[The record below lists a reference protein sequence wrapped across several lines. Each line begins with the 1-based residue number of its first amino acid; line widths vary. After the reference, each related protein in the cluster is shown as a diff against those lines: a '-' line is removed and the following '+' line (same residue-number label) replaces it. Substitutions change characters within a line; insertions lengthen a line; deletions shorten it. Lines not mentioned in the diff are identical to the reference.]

1 MKHQTIPTLQELRQT
16 LGCQEKTAQG
26 VCWYECNTAADKAV
40 LIFHGVTGG
49 KIDMMPLAE
58 RYVGFGYA
66 VYAVDLPGHGGSV
79 QPELQDYQDLG
90 QWFTHV
96 VAQIGRTP
104 DVVIGTSF
112 SASVVYYA
120 MSTGIISPQTKIILA
135 CPTPDTTKLADILQ
149 KLSSKVPEKVGWD
162 AYNLKVAQY
171 IRVAAGLKTQR
182 RDARQ
187 WLRESETY
195 KKNSLTLRDSAVLTT
210 LLYNQSPYAHR
221 IPQECQRN
229 ITVIVGGKDNIIT
242 SKTLDIMHELLPEAD
257 FICAPQAGHL
267 LQFEAVESYPDVAH

>member
-1 MKHQTIPTLQELRQT
+1 MKHQTIPTMQELRQT

-26 VCWYECNTAADKAV
+26 VCWYECNTTA
-40 LIFHGVTGG
+40 
-49 KIDMMPLAE
+49 LAE
-58 RYVGFGYA
+58 RYVSFGYA

-90 QWFTHV
+90 QWFAHV
-96 VAQIGRTP
+96 VAQIGRIP

-221 IPQECQRN
+221 IPQEYQHN

-267 LQFEAVESYPDVAH
+267 LQFEAVESYPDVAP

>member
-210 LLYNQSPYAHR
+210 LLYNQSPL
-221 IPQECQRN
+221 C
-229 ITVIVGGKDNIIT
+229 T
-242 SKTLDIMHELLPEAD
+242 SHTTRMSAQYNRHCWWQGQYYHIEDA
-257 FICAPQAGHL
+257 
-267 LQFEAVESYPDVAH
+267 